1 MGSNLKTPPVHQYTS
16 PGNYL
21 VGLIVETAS
30 GCRDTAQLQTPV
42 RLVNSPRIGIAG
54 DSIICVNDK
63 IRHSGT
69 LEQAD
74 SSVRWAWRFPNGNNA
89 SMQKPPIQQYTKAG
103 TFYIE
108 TIAVNGSGCADTAIQ
123 NIYVHPNPEAT
134 LPASVTTTVGSPVLL
149 PGKYSPNTVSYAW
162 SPDSTLSCNNCPQ
175 PVATPRFDTKYT
187 VSIVDSNGC
196 RNKENINV
204 NVLCQGIT
212 VFLPNT
218 FSPNGD
224 GSNDVFYVRGRGL
237 DRVKTLRIFSRW
249 GQIIFEQKDF
259 PVNSM
264 QHGWDGKIQGQK
276 PHPDV
281 YVYQVEL
288 YCDNGELI
296 NLEGNVALIQ

>member
-1 MGSNLKTPPVHQYTS
+1 M
-16 PGNYL
+16 
-21 VGLIVETAS
+21 A
-30 GCRDTAQLQTPV
+30 C
-42 RLVNSPRIGIAG
+42 
-54 DSIICVNDK
+54 
-63 IRHSGT
+63 
-69 LEQAD
+69 
-74 SSVRWAWRFPNGNNA
+74 
-89 SMQKPPIQQYTKAG
+89 

-162 SPDSTLSCNNCPQ
+162 SPDSTLCCNNCPQ
-175 PVATPRFDTKYT
+175 PVATPRVDTKYT

-264 QHGWDGKIQGQK
+264 QHGWDGKIKGQK

>member
-1 MGSNLKTPPVHQYTS
+1 
-16 PGNYL
+16 
-21 VGLIVETAS
+21 
-30 GCRDTAQLQTPV
+30 
-42 RLVNSPRIGIAG
+42 
-54 DSIICVNDK
+54 
-63 IRHSGT
+63 
-69 LEQAD
+69 
-74 SSVRWAWRFPNGNNA
+74 
-89 SMQKPPIQQYTKAG
+89 
-103 TFYIE
+103 
-108 TIAVNGSGCADTAIQ
+108 
-123 NIYVHPNPEAT
+123 
-134 LPASVTTTVGSPVLL
+134 
-149 PGKYSPNTVSYAW
+149 
-162 SPDSTLSCNNCPQ
+162 
-175 PVATPRFDTKYT
+175 
-187 VSIVDSNGC
+187 VDSNGC

-264 QHGWDGKIQGQK
+264 QHGWDGKIKGQK